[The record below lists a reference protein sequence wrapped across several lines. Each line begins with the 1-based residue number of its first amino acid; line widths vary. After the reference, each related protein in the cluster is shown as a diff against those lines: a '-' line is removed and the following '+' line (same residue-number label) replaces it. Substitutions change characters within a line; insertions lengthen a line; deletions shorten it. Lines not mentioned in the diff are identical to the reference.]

1 MYICISY
8 NSYYLFSKL
17 LNTLRFIMLISTSRK
32 PSSKTRTFCKNLSHA
47 LDCEYI
53 NRGKM
58 SMREL
63 QLKSRSLGYDNVALV
78 YQMKG
83 NPSKISFVSN
93 EGEEILVILGSVNT
107 TNERLHI
114 KTDELSFYSDYPELN
129 PLKDIFPIVKDSRDK
144 SSKANHI
151 YVEKLEEDFE
161 DHKDYNKKIAIIH
174 FFNRDGEDTGLK
186 VNVRKVI
193 NNLS

>member
-1 MYICISY
+1 
-8 NSYYLFSKL
+8 
-17 LNTLRFIMLISTSRK
+17 MLISTSRK
-32 PSSKTRTFCKNLSHA
+32 PSSKTRVFCKNLSHA
-47 LDCEYI
+47 LGSEYV

-63 QLKSRSLGYDNVALV
+63 QLKSRSSGYHNIALV

-93 EGEEILVILGSVNT
+93 DGEEILVILGSVNT

-114 KTDELSFYSDYPELN
+114 KTEELSFYSEYPELN
-129 PLKDIFPIVKDSRDK
+129 LLEEIFPIVKDKNNK

-151 YVEKLEEDFE
+151 YIEKVGDNFE
-161 DHKDYNKKIAIIH
+161 KETDDYNKKIAIIH
-174 FFNRDGEDTGLK
+174 FFNRDGNDTSLK
-186 VNVRKVI
+186 INVRKVI
-193 NNLS
+193 NNKD

>member
-1 MYICISY
+1 
-8 NSYYLFSKL
+8 
-17 LNTLRFIMLISTSRK
+17 MLISTSRK
-32 PSSKTRTFCKNLSHA
+32 PSPKTRAFCKNLAHA
-47 LDCEYI
+47 IDCEYV

-63 QLKSRSLGYDNVALV
+63 QLKSRSSACHNIALV

-93 EGEEILVILGSVNT
+93 DGEEILTILGSVNT

-114 KTDELSFYSDYPELN
+114 KTEELSFYSDYPELN
-129 PLKDIFPIVKDSRDK
+129 VLEEIFPIVKDNNNK

-151 YVEKLEEDFE
+151 YVEKLEDSSKVNDSEKE
-161 DHKDYNKKIAIIH
+161 INDYNKKIAIIH
-174 FFNRDGEDTGLK
+174 FFNRDGNDTGLK
-186 VNVRKVI
+186 INVRKVV
-193 NNLS
+193 NNEV

>member
-1 MYICISY
+1 
-8 NSYYLFSKL
+8 
-17 LNTLRFIMLISTSRK
+17 MLISTSRK